1 MMNKKIIN
9 KYYDYFKNFIK
20 DNIKGI
26 IFLILFGIFC
36 FYDTGYVIYKPGG
49 TINTTSRIEGE
60 NINESKGT
68 FNMAYVS
75 MMEGNLPFYLLAK
88 LNKDWELVE
97 ASKMTYNESEEVS
110 DALIRDHLEY
120 KAAISNATYV
130 AFSKAGIDYEITKKH
145 YYIAYKTEKNTS
157 NLKIGDEILSYDDK
171 DFTNIEELNKY
182 INTLKENDKIKIKYQ
197 RDGKEYTTD
206 VTIYKENNHLYIG
219 ISVCTILDIKSDFN
233 LKVKT
238 KSSESGPSGGLIT
251 ALTIYNAI
259 TKEDIT
265 KGNKI
270 VGTGIID
277 MEGNVGE
284 IGSVEY
290 KLAGAVKGK
299 ADIFICPK
307 ENLEAAQKYA
317 KEKNYD
323 IMIVGVATFDEA
335 LQTLETLK
343 EK

>member
-1 MMNKKIIN
+1 MMNKKIIS
-9 KYYDYFKNFIK
+9 KYYDYFRSFIK

-49 TINTTSRIEGE
+49 TINTTSRIVGD
-60 NINESKGT
+60 NIYESKGT

-75 MMEGNLPFYLLAK
+75 MMQGNLPFYLLAK
-88 LNKDWELVE
+88 INKDWELSK
-97 ASKMTYNESEEVS
+97 ASSMTYNDSEDVS
-110 DALIRDHLEY
+110 DAIKRDKLEY
-120 KAAISNATYV
+120 DGAISNATYV
-130 AFSKAGIDYEITKKH
+130 AFNKAGINYEITKKH
-145 YYIAYKTEKNTS
+145 YYIIYKTEKNDS

-171 DFTNIEELNKY
+171 SFTNIEELNSY
-182 INTLKENDKIKIKYQ
+182 INTLNENDKIKIKYE
-197 RDGKEYTTD
+197 RDNREYTTD
-206 VTIYKENNHLYIG
+206 ATIYKENDHLYIG
-219 ISVCTILDIKSDFN
+219 ISVCTILDIKSDYN

-270 VGTGIID
+270 VGTGTID
-277 MEGNVGE
+277 MQGNVGE

-290 KLAGAVKGK
+290 KLAGAVKGN

-307 ENLEAAQKYA
+307 ENLDDAQKYA

-335 LQTLETLK
+335 LQTLESLK